1 MFRPALAFFALS
13 LSSVAWSA
21 EPCSVDIRS
30 TDQMTYD
37 LKTITVPQSCQRFTV
52 NLQHTGTMPRNIMGH
67 NWVLAKKEDIKG
79 VTTDGA
85 AAGEADDYIQP
96 GDQRVLA
103 HTRLIGGG
111 EKDSVTFDTRVLQTG
126 QAYAFFCSYPFHST
140 MMKGALTFG
149 APSGN

>member
-103 HTRLIGGG
+103 QTRLIGGG
-111 EKDSVTFDTRVLQTG
+111 EKDSVTFDTRVLQAG

>member
-52 NLQHTGTMPRNIMGH
+52 NLQHTGTMPRNIMG
-67 NWVLAKKEDIKG
+67 
-79 VTTDGA
+79 TTG
-85 AAGEADDYIQP
+85 
-96 GDQRVLA
+96 
-103 HTRLIGGG
+103 
-111 EKDSVTFDTRVLQTG
+111 
-126 QAYAFFCSYPFHST
+126 C
-140 MMKGALTFG
+140 
-149 APSGN
+149 

>member
-1 MFRPALAFFALS
+1 MFRPALAFFALT
-13 LSSVAWSA
+13 LSSIAWSA
-21 EPCSVDIRS
+21 EPCSVVIHS

-37 LKTITVPQSCQRFTV
+37 LKTITVPQTCQRFTV
-52 NLQHTGTMPRNIMGH
+52 SLKHTGTLPKNIMGH

-96 GDQRVLA
+96 GDKRVLA

-111 EKDSVTFDTRVLQTG
+111 ETDSVTFDTDVLQAG
-126 QAYAFFCSYPFHST
+126 QAYEFFCSYPFHST
-140 MMKGALTFG
+140 MMKGGLIFVTS
-149 APSGN
+149 SGN